1 MPTPREGYKLADG
14 TAVPGTTTI
23 ISRFKD
29 SGPLLFWAFKRGK
42 EGAHRLY
49 DNIATDVGTL
59 VHAMVEAD
67 LHGHELPTIPSE
79 FANQMVRIDPPA
91 YPFDVPKDQQ
101 VMLSMK
107 DAVKNAFDN
116 YQREI
121 KRSKAFFMPL
131 EVQLV
136 SEKYKYGGTPDA
148 IVEFEDVID
157 IGDWK
162 SSNGVYLD
170 HVIQLAAYRQ
180 LWNESHKETP
190 ARGARL
196 YRFAKESGAFA
207 EHYYGPETLDLAF
220 KQFLLF
226 REAFELD
233 KQLKR
238 KV

>member
-49 DNIATDVGTL
+49 DDIATDIGTH
-59 VHAMVEAD
+59 VHARVEAD
-67 LHGHELPTIPSE
+67 LHGHETPKYPDNFTSE
-79 FANQMVRIDPPA
+79 MRTASD
-91 YPFDVPKDQQ
+91 
-101 VMLSMK
+101 
-107 DAVKNAFDN
+107 NAFEN
-116 YQREI
+116 YRREI
-121 KRSKAFFMPL
+121 TRSKAFFMPL

-136 SEKYKYGGTPDA
+136 DEEHKYGGTPDA
-148 IVEFEDVID
+148 IVEFEDEID

-170 HVIQLAAYRQ
+170 HVIQLGAYRN
-180 LWNESHKETP
+180 LWNKAHPEQP
-190 ARGARL
+190 AKGARL